1 MCCTEEEIAKF
12 IEILKSDNSPPKS
25 NKVSC
30 KCCNCSTFFIK
41 SNYYHCSNC
50 FVSLADV
57 LGYYDKAEYERFY
70 FRKKSIY
77 QKKYHYQNKIKQAIN
92 KFNLVLSED
101 EQYQLHKKLMDIID
115 EKLSKLNKKFKRKKL
130 INIYYIIK
138 VARLDF
144 LWGDT
149 SQV

>member
-1 MCCTEEEIAKF
+1 MRNLSKF
-12 IEILKSDNSPPKS
+12 LNLTIHHRNQTKFH
-25 NKVSC
+25 VSVVIVQ
-30 KCCNCSTFFIK
+30 TFFIK

-77 QKKYHYQNKIKQAIN
+77 QKKYLYQNKIKQAIN

-115 EKLSKLNKKFKRKKL
+115 EKLSKLNKKFKRKRL
-130 INIYYIIK
+130 IKIYYIIM